1 MAADKLTAI
10 SEMFRVYHSALDV
23 LESRLDG
30 AFDAAVSAIAD
41 HDGTV
46 IVCGMGK
53 SGLVGRKISATLSS
67 TGTPSVFLHPAEAMH
82 GDLGIVREKDI
93 VILISHSGETDE
105 VVHLLPAFQR
115 RNVTLI
121 ALVGRPASSLGRA
134 ADIVLNAAIDKEAC
148 PLNLAPT
155 TSTLTALVVG
165 DALAIALMDKRGFKA
180 EDFAKTHPGGKLGKK
195 LLTRVSDHMQ
205 NDALPF
211 VAADAL
217 MSDVIVAMTKGRLG
231 LALVGDAEN
240 LDGVITDGDL
250 RRMLVDGRDLSRCV
264 ARDIMSAKPLTIQPD
279 VNFGE
284 AEEKM
289 TEARVQCLIVMDEA
303 QRVCGVIQIF

>member
-1 MAADKLTAI
+1 MVADKLTAI

-67 TGTPSVFLHPAEAMH
+67 TGTPSVFLHPTEAMH

-121 ALVGRPASSLGRA
+121 ALVGRPASS
-134 ADIVLNAAIDKEAC
+134 
-148 PLNLAPT
+148 P
-155 TSTLTALVVG
+155 
-165 DALAIALMDKRGFKA
+165 
-180 EDFAKTHPGGKLGKK
+180 
-195 LLTRVSDHMQ
+195 
-205 NDALPF
+205 
-211 VAADAL
+211 
-217 MSDVIVAMTKGRLG
+217 
-231 LALVGDAEN
+231 
-240 LDGVITDGDL
+240 
-250 RRMLVDGRDLSRCV
+250 
-264 ARDIMSAKPLTIQPD
+264 
-279 VNFGE
+279 
-284 AEEKM
+284 
-289 TEARVQCLIVMDEA
+289 
-303 QRVCGVIQIF
+303 